1 MTWLDKLQRKFGRIG
16 IPNLMLY
23 IVVGNLL
30 VFVFD
35 LIFAAKGQTPFSSY
49 INFVPQLIFQ
59 GQVWRAITFI
69 FVPPNSSLVFIALTL
84 YFYYFVGSNLENAWG
99 TFRFTFYYLVGMIGI
114 IIAGFCTGIA
124 LPGYLNL
131 SLFLAFATLFPNV
144 QVLLFFIIPV
154 KVKYLGFADAV
165 LFILAIIFQP
175 IPYKVAALVSIVN
188 YLIFFGP
195 TFFGWLGA
203 KRRQNRIRKE
213 FQAKMDGTWK
223 K

>member
-1 MTWLDKLQRKFGRIG
+1 M
-16 IPNLMLY
+16 
-23 IVVGNLL
+23 
-30 VFVFD
+30 
-35 LIFAAKGQTPFSSY
+35 
-49 INFVPQLIFQ
+49 
-59 GQVWRAITFI
+59 
-69 FVPPNSSLVFIALTL
+69 
-84 YFYYFVGSNLENAWG
+84 
-99 TFRFTFYYLVGMIGI
+99 
-114 IIAGFCTGIA
+114 
-124 LPGYLNL
+124 
-131 SLFLAFATLFPNV
+131 